1 MIASERRGDVAL
13 LRMAHGKAS
22 ALDLELLNA
31 LESVLEREAASDAR
45 AVVITGTGSIFSA
58 GVDLYRVLDGKRAYL
73 EKFLP
78 ALDAALESLFD
89 FPKPVVAAINGH
101 AIAGGA
107 VIAWACDHRV
117 MARGKATFGVPELRV
132 GVPFPPL
139 PLEIVRAALAP
150 NVAAEALFGGR
161 NWTPEECLARG
172 AVDEL
177 CEPEKLL
184 DRALAVAND
193 LMTIPSRSFELTKR
207 LLRLPALDTLER
219 HAPSANPKILDVWS
233 SPEVLDAIR
242 AYVEKTIRKK

>member
-1 MIASERRGDVAL
+1 M
-13 LRMAHGKAS
+13 LRLAHGKAS

-31 LESVLEREAASDAR
+31 LEAALEREAASDAR
-45 AVVITGTGSIFSA
+45 ALVITGTGSIFSA

-89 FPKPVVAAINGH
+89 FEKPIVAAINGH

-107 VIAWACDHRV
+107 IIAWACDYRIF
-117 MARGKATFGVPELRV
+117 ARGKGTFGVPELRV

-139 PLEIVRAALAP
+139 PLEIVRSAVAP

-161 NWTPEECLARG
+161 NWTPDECLARG
-172 AVDEL
+172 AVNEL
-177 CEPEKLL
+177 CDPEKLL
-184 DRALAVAND
+184 ERAFAVADD
-193 LMTIPSRSFELTKR
+193 LATIPPRSFELTKR

-219 HAPSANPKILDVWS
+219 HGPAASAKILDAWS
-233 SPEVLDAIR
+233 SPEVLAAIR
-242 AYVEKTIRKK
+242 AYVEKTLKK